1 MLTIY
6 TNGAIALDGKMT
18 GFGVSQGK
26 HGTQVYTAE
35 GPGVRYAE
43 HQMPAKRYLLANS
56 SPITKPGVA
65 SRAQFEA
72 DICALLAA
80 KVAA

>member
-18 GFGVSQGK
+18 GLGVSQGK

-35 GPGVRYAE
+35 ALGVRYTE

-56 SPITKPGVA
+56 SPITKPRVA
-65 SRAQFEA
+65 TRTQFEA
-72 DICALLAA
+72 DIRALLGALS
-80 KVAA
+80 